1 MPKKIKKFKSKMPK
15 KVKFGPKLKKVSKK
29 PAKEVKLQKKSPE
42 ALKGGKHKQ
51 YKKVVSEPKLK
62 EEGVMK
68 TASPKE
74 ASVKV
79 ESPLIHLPSSFTIKV
94 ENVVAFATLGVDIQ
108 LDKLVKEVENTEYEP
123 EQFPGLVY
131 RPTSPRA
138 AALIFSSGKIV
149 CTGAKS
155 IENAKLAMQKVA
167 DTIRSTGIPVP
178 RKFPIEV
185 ENIVA
190 SSRIIAKL
198 NLEEIAFM
206 LENAEYE
213 PEQFP
218 GLVFRIT
225 EPRVAFLLFS
235 SGKIICTGAHS
246 IEDINRAL
254 AKFKEKLEEI
264 GIKVTPAND

>member
-1 MPKKIKKFKSKMPK
+1 MAKKMK
-15 KVKFGPKLKKVSKK
+15 KLKKTKTEKPKFSKLNLRPKSKAISKNQPKEQPSVK
-29 PAKEVKLQKKSPE
+29 PEQK
-42 ALKGGKHKQ
+42 ALKESVPKQ
-51 YKKVVSEPKLK
+51 YTKFLKKK
-62 EEGVMK
+62 EEVVK
-68 TASPKE
+68 SEKPE
-74 ASVKV
+74 QLKV
-79 ESPLIHLPSSFTIKV
+79 ESPLIHLPSGFTIKV
-94 ENVVAFATLGVDIQ
+94 ENVVSFASLGVVIQ

-131 RPTSPRA
+131 RPTNPRA

-155 IENAKLAMQKVA
+155 IENSKLAMKRVA
-167 DTIRSTGIPVP
+167 ETIGSVGINVP
-178 RKFPIEV
+178 KKFPIEV

-264 GIKVTPAND
+264 GIKVTPATD

>member
-1 MPKKIKKFKSKMPK
+1 MPKQKKPGVRKKVQKMPK
-15 KVKFGPKLKKVSKK
+15 ISSKK
-29 PAKEVKLQKKSPE
+29 MEKTGKPKV
-42 ALKGGKHKQ
+42 ALKAGKDKE
-51 YKKVVSEPKLK
+51 YRIKGKKAGSGKFMEKAAERPK
-62 EEGVMK
+62 EE
-68 TASPKE
+68 SPIIE
-74 ASVKV
+74 L
-79 ESPLIHLPSSFTIKV
+79 ESKFKIKV
-94 ENVVAFATLGVDIQ
+94 ENVVAFATLGVDIP
-108 LDKLVKEVENTEYEP
+108 LEKLVKEVENTEYEP

-131 RPTSPRA
+131 RPTNPRA

-167 DTIRSTGIPVP
+167 ETIRGVGINVP
-178 RKFPIEV
+178 KKFPIEV

-190 SSRIIAKL
+190 SSKIEAKL
-198 NLEEIAFM
+198 NLEEIAFA

-246 IEDINRAL
+246 IEDINKAL

-264 GIKVTPAND
+264 GIKVTPTVD